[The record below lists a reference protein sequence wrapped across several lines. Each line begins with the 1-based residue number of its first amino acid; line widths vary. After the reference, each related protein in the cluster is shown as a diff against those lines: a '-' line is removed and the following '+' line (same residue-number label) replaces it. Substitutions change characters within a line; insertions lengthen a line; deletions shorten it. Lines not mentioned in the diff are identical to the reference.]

1 MFLPHDL
8 AIPSLGIYS
17 KQMTAYVH
25 TKMYKKIFII
35 ALIQSKQK
43 TTHVHQIDKT
53 TGILTMEY
61 YSATEGNYY
70 WYIKT

>member
-8 AIPSLGIYS
+8 AILSLGIYS

-25 TKMYKKIFII
+25 TKMYKKIFIV
-35 ALIQSKQK
+35 ALDQSKQK

-53 TGILTMEY
+53 TGIQWNTTQQQKEI
-61 YSATEGNYY
+61 T
-70 WYIKT
+70 TDT